1 MTSIPSN
8 KPYRVGRSRTGLG
21 LFATKPIKKG
31 TKIIRYFGPLLDS
44 KKKEEDA
51 IENKY
56 LFELTN
62 RWTIDGSV
70 RKNVARYINHACRP
84 NAESDVKPRKRKVF
98 IRAIK
103 NIEPGEEINYD
114 YGTDYF
120 KAYLKPI
127 GCKCAACEKKRKKQR
142 AEARAEKARL
152 KAKAE
157 RKALKKAEKL
167 AKAEAEL
174 KEKLKAKAERKSKK
188 RAQWPFAEW
197 QVTERQA
204 SERHRRR
211 QGCRQETGGAETTGL
226 CARAGPSGL
235 GLIHRVSSTGLAR
248 RLRQQQIAEVDRR
261 ALNDRTGLVD
271 HDTKA
276 PVCGEEGQA
285 MPAGIGVDPALG
297 KARDPARAH
306 LFLQQG
312 RRQAEAFGDDGGV
325 DLNGAIFELD
335 RFHALHLM
343 LRCGGHACAGLGL
356 AVAG

>member
-1 MTSIPSN
+1 MPSIPSN

-44 KKKEEDA
+44 KKKKDDA

-56 LFELTN
+56 LFELN
-62 RWTIDGSV
+62 DRWTIDGSV
-70 RKNVARYINHACRP
+70 RKNVARYINHACKP
-84 NAESDVKPRKRKVF
+84 NAESDVRPRKRKVF

-167 AKAEAEL
+167 AKENAKAEAE
-174 KEKLKAKAERKSKK
+174 LKAKAERKAQAKSKSK
-188 RAQWPFAEW
+188 LNG
-197 QVTERQA
+197 QA
-204 SERHRRR
+204 NGAKASGKSLNGKSLNGHAGESATKGDAARSGIVVKPRPS
-211 QGCRQETGGAETTGL
+211 QET
-226 CARAGPSGL
+226 RAS
-235 GLIHRVSSTGLAR
+235 A
-248 RLRQQQIAEVDRR
+248 
-261 ALNDRTGLVD
+261 
-271 HDTKA
+271 
-276 PVCGEEGQA
+276 
-285 MPAGIGVDPALG
+285 
-297 KARDPARAH
+297 
-306 LFLQQG
+306 
-312 RRQAEAFGDDGGV
+312 
-325 DLNGAIFELD
+325 
-335 RFHALHLM
+335 
-343 LRCGGHACAGLGL
+343 
-356 AVAG
+356 

>member
-1 MTSIPSN
+1 MPSIPSN

-31 TKIIRYFGPLLDS
+31 SKIIRYFGPLLDS
-44 KKKEEDA
+44 KKKKDDA

-56 LFELTN
+56 LFELN
-62 RWTIDGSV
+62 DRWTIDGSV
-70 RKNVARYINHACRP
+70 RKNIARYINHACKP

-167 AKAEAEL
+167 AKAKAKARAKL
-174 KEKLKAKAERKSKK
+174 KEKAEREAKKTLKLNGKSLNANALNGKSLNAKSLNAKSLKAKSLNAKSRADKSLNGRHLNSNSRVRVAGKK
-188 RAQWPFAEW
+188 
-197 QVTERQA
+197 
-204 SERHRRR
+204 
-211 QGCRQETGGAETTGL
+211 
-226 CARAGPSGL
+226 
-235 GLIHRVSSTGLAR
+235 STGKRPTA
-248 RLRQQQIAEVDRR
+248 A
-261 ALNDRTGLVD
+261 TGQT
-271 HDTKA
+271 HATA
-276 PVCGEEGQA
+276 PA
-285 MPAGIGVDPALG
+285 
-297 KARDPARAH
+297 
-306 LFLQQG
+306 F
-312 RRQAEAFGDDGGV
+312 QAEPA
-325 DLNGAIFELD
+325 
-335 RFHALHLM
+335 ALSEISS
-343 LRCGGHACAGLGL
+343 AGL
-356 AVAG
+356 AN